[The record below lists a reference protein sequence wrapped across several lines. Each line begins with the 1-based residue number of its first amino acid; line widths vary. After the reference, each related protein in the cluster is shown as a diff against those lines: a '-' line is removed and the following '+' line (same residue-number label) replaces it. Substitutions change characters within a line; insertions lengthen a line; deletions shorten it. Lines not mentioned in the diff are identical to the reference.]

1 MPINVPDQLPAI
13 ELLEQENIFIMDE
26 YRASK
31 QDIRPLKIIIVNLM
45 PIKVTTETD
54 LIRLLSNTPLQI
66 EIDFLRMK
74 GHRSKNTS
82 DVHMK
87 AFYKTFDQLKVH
99 NYDGMIF
106 TGAPVEMLPFE
117 EVTYW
122 KELTEI
128 FDWSRRHVTSSLFI
142 CWAAQAGMYHFYGVP
157 KYLLPHKMFGVFKH
171 RNLNSQLPIFRGF
184 DDEYY
189 VPQSRHTEITEADVL
204 KVKELSIISKSD
216 ESGINA
222 VMTKDGR
229 QFFITGHSE
238 YSLFT
243 LDTEYKRDRKKNL
256 PINVPANY
264 YPDNDPS
271 QEPIMRWRSHANLL
285 IANWLNYYVYQE
297 TPFNLDAPTRFN
309 MDFQI

>member
-13 ELLEQENIFIMDE
+13 ELLQKENIFIMDE
-26 YRASK
+26 SRASH

-45 PIKVTTETD
+45 PVKITTETD

-74 GHRSKNTS
+74 GHQSKNTS

-87 AFYKTFDQLKVH
+87 AFYKTFDQLKSK

-122 KELTEI
+122 NELTEI
-128 FDWSRRHVTSSLFI
+128 FDWSKKHVTSSMFI
-142 CWAAQAGMYHFYGVP
+142 CWAAQAGMHHFYGVP
-157 KYLLPHKMFGVFKH
+157 KYLLSKKMFGIFKH
-171 RNLNSQLPIFRGF
+171 RNTNDTLPIFRGF

-189 VPQSRHTEITEADVL
+189 VPQSRHTEVL
-204 KVKELSIISKSD
+204 EEDIQKVPELKIVSKSN
-216 ESGINA
+216 ESGINM
-222 VMTKDGR
+222 VMTHDGH

-238 YSLFT
+238 YSRYT
-243 LDTEYKRDRKKNL
+243 LDTEYKRDLKNNL
-256 PINVPANY
+256 PIEIPANY
-264 YPDNDPS
+264 YLDNNPEK
-271 QEPIMRWRSHANLL
+271 EPVMRWRGHANLL
-285 IANWLNYYVYQE
+285 IYNWLNYYVYQE
-297 TPFNLDAPTRFN
+297 TPYNLDVLEYE
-309 MDFQI
+309 I